1 MVTMIKIAGMAVDAD
16 DPCQMK
22 AALEVARGKLAL
34 GENVEEISIQSPTT
48 RETVRFSPANRAALE
63 AEIQRYDRL
72 CRQKNGKCVR
82 GRRWS
87 FSY

>member
-1 MVTMIKIAGMAVDAD
+1 MANMIKIAGMAVDAD
-16 DPCQMK
+16 DPCQVK
-22 AALEVARGKLAL
+22 TALEAARTKVAL

-72 CRQKNGKCVR
+72 CRQKNGQCVR

-87 FSY
+87 FRY